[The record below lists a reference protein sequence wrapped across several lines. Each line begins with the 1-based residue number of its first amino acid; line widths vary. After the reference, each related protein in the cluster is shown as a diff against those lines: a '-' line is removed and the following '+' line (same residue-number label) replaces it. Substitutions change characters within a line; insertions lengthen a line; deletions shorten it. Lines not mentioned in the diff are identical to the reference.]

1 MTLLELM
8 RKHQTDKAKHRFD
21 VPFSFFFDEH
31 RRHQVRSVLELGVKK
46 GASLR
51 VWEEYFPQATIY
63 GVDLSSKANT
73 HASERTHIFIGS
85 QSDSAL
91 LAQVSAAAPSGFDLI
106 VDDGSHIADDQV
118 ASVTYLWPFLSS
130 PYGIYAIED
139 LHAHVKYPERFGN
152 QDGRYPPMSE
162 MLVRHIERRFA
173 AGRSTSE
180 SPGICAYG
188 GIALL
193 LKGEQGPVLDFEPF
207 LKRGIGEA
215 ATTK

>member
-1 MTLLELM
+1 MKLLELM

-51 VWEEYFPQATIY
+51 LWEEYFPQATIY
-63 GVDLSSKANT
+63 GVDISHKAAINV
-73 HASERTHIFIGS
+73 SERTRIFIGG
-85 QSDSAL
+85 QSDLTL
-91 LAQVSAAAPSGFDLI
+91 LAQVSAAAASGFDLI
-106 VDDGSHIADDQV
+106 VDDGSHMADDQV
-118 ASVTYLWPFLSS
+118 ASLTYLWPFLSH

-139 LHAHVKYPERFGN
+139 LHAHVKYPDRFGN
-152 QDGRYPPMSE
+152 QACRYPPMSE
-162 MLVRHIERRFA
+162 MLLRLIESRFA
-173 AGRSTSE
+173 AGRCASE

-193 LKGEQGPVLDFEPF
+193 LKGEQGPVLDFDPF
-207 LKRGIGEA
+207 LKVEQA
-215 ATTK
+215 P